1 MRIEAT
7 LPDSRGAAALKLA
20 DELGLT
26 RSQLVDEALSLF
38 MKVVLEV
45 KRGRRVMTVDP
56 ARQDPDC
63 ELATPTL
70 TTLEWVNGPARNLSP
85 AAFEKMAQ
93 LIERPPR
100 PSKFLKDAEGEHE
113 RRLAPADQ
121 PRRPRR

>member
-7 LPDSRGAAALKLA
+7 LPDGRASAILELA

-56 ARQDPDC
+56 AHQEPGC
-63 ELATPTL
+63 ELATPTI
-70 TTLEWVNGPARNLSP
+70 TALEWASSPPLKLSP
-85 AAFEKMAQ
+85 AAVEKMAQ
-93 LIERPPR
+93 LIENPPA
-100 PSKFLKDAEGEHE
+100 PSQFLKDAKGEHE
-113 RRLAPADQ
+113 RRIAQADHAKRS
-121 PRRPRR
+121 RR